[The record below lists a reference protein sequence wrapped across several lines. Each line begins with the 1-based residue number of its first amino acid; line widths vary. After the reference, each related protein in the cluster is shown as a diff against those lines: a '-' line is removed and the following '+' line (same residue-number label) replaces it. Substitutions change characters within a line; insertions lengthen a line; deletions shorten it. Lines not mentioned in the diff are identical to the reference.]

1 MWKVG
6 FVPNSN
12 ALNWIVPYSSVSN
25 LNCASFQDHQSKLC
39 LSPIT
44 QNWSVPNYNLPQWL
58 VPYSNVSKLNCALF
72 QCPTI
77 EYCLV
82 PMPSKWIV
90 PYSNVAKWNVP
101 YSNAIK
107 LSCAL
112 FQYHKM
118 KCALFL
124 FHQIELCLIP
134 MWQNEMCLI
143 PMSQNE
149 MCLIPFPSKLNVPY
163 SFSIKIDF
171 GRVEPLT
178 SRIRFWPLRLL
189 HDPYLLPPA
198 LRKKIFSKYHDIDRL
213 NFVIGH

>member
-44 QNWSVPNYNLPQWL
+44 QNWSVPNSNLPQWL

-124 FHQIELCLIP
+124 FHQNRL
-134 MWQNEMCLI
+134 
-143 PMSQNE
+143 
-149 MCLIPFPSKLNVPY
+149 
-163 SFSIKIDF
+163 
-171 GRVEPLT
+171 RT
-178 SRIRFWPLRLL
+178 SRTFDIPDSILTPKASTRS
-189 HDPYLLPPA
+189 LPVTTYPTEKN
-198 LRKKIFSKYHDIDRL
+198 LFQISWYR
-213 NFVIGH
+213 

>member
-6 FVPNSN
+6 FVPSSN

-44 QNWSVPNYNLPQWL
+44 QNWSVPNSNLPQWL
-58 VPYSNVSKLNCALF
+58 VPYSNVPKLNCALF

-77 EYCLV
+77 ELCLV

-107 LSCAL
+107 LN
-112 FQYHKM
+112 
-118 KCALFL
+118 CALFL
-124 FHQIELCLIP
+124 CHKIKCALHCGLLLRNWPISKHSTKNTGALGHILLI
-134 MWQNEMCLI
+134 WGGRGWY
-143 PMSQNE
+143 SK
-149 MCLIPFPSKLNVPY
+149 PFV
-163 SFSIKIDF
+163 
-171 GRVEPLT
+171 
-178 SRIRFWPLRLL
+178 
-189 HDPYLLPPA
+189 
-198 LRKKIFSKYHDIDRL
+198 
-213 NFVIGH
+213 

>member
-1 MWKVG
+1 MELGTMWKVG

-44 QNWSVPNYNLPQWL
+44 QNWSVPNSNLPQWL
-58 VPYSNVSKLNCALF
+58 VPYSNVPKLNCALF

-77 EYCLV
+77 ELCLV

-124 FHQIELCLIP
+124 FHQIE
-134 MWQNEMCLI
+134 MCH
-143 PMSQNE
+143 
-149 MCLIPFPSKLNVPY
+149 
-163 SFSIKIDF
+163 
-171 GRVEPLT
+171 
-178 SRIRFWPLRLL
+178 SRINVVWMMREGTGDLALTYLRSFLSWRKWKCLL
-189 HDPYLLPPA
+189 
-198 LRKKIFSKYHDIDRL
+198 
-213 NFVIGH
+213 